1 MALHLADQIVDAV
14 VVLVTGLTTTGARVF
29 ADRDIDDEPFADGEL
44 PGLTVNI
51 GDETDEPQTL
61 DNPSTMQAVL
71 NVGITVGVKLTT
83 MTAARKQ
90 LNLCRNEIQ
99 KAIAADRRLGGK
111 CERIQLAQAEY
122 EFNGGGDK
130 PMATVRLVFQAVYLY
145 YENTPDV

>member
-14 VVLVTGLTTTGARVF
+14 AVLVTDLTTTGPRVYP
-29 ADRDIDDEPFADGEL
+29 DRDLEANPLEASEL

-51 GDETDEPQTL
+51 GDETGEPQTV

-111 CERIQLAQAEY
+111 CERIWLAQADY

-130 PMATVRLVFQAVYLY
+130 PMATVRLGFQALYLY